1 MQLIYSHVSRLG
13 EAETRLVLTKM
24 IFNFDI
30 ELCPET
36 EAAGPWSDQQVFL
49 SWQKK
54 PLYVRLTPVD
64 KDKSVGMRMEER
76 VGLGRGQKT

>member
-1 MQLIYSHVSRLG
+1 MQLIHSDVSRLG

-36 EAAGPWSDQQVFL
+36 EAAGPWSDQKVFL

-54 PLYVRLTPVD
+54 PLYVRLAPV
-64 KDKSVGMRMEER
+64 V
-76 VGLGRGQKT
+76 